1 MGQLEPA
8 DICRVTSEEAMP
20 HDIKKSVVTYE
31 DDVSDRS
38 SRPAKDFLMAVPLL
52 SVSVNADPQPGDV
65 VDERFAILELI
76 DRGGMGSVFKAI
88 EIGNGRP
95 VALKFPFFALESDP
109 AFYSRF
115 QREIEIGKALD
126 HPGILK
132 ILDVESPSRPYL
144 AMEYLEGETLW
155 DRLQRTRP
163 LPVQE
168 ALCIARLICDA
179 LDYMQRRQVVHRDLK
194 PTNIMLC
201 RDGSL
206 RLMDFGIAMSAIAR
220 RLTFAGLTA
229 GLGTVH
235 YMAPEQVRGQ
245 RGDHRTDIYSL
256 GAILYEMTTGRAP
269 YDDQPDLYSSMNA
282 RLVGDPVAPRALN
295 PSLPPE
301 IEEIVLHA
309 IARDPADRYQGAA
322 EMLADLVAPNQVR
335 VAGRA
340 EHLLVPSLPSRHWK
354 TARVIAVA
362 LLAPVLLF
370 LLLLLILRR

>member
-1 MGQLEPA
+1 MLSLRESRCGPNADPSTLMGQLEPA
-8 DICRVTSEEAMP
+8 VICRVTSDEATP
-20 HDIKKSVVTYE
+20 DDIKKSVVTYE
-31 DDVSDRS
+31 DAVSDRS
-38 SRPAKDFLMAVPLL
+38 SRPANDFLTAVPLL
-52 SVSVNADPQPGDV
+52 SARVIADPQPGDV

-88 EIGNGRP
+88 DAGNGRP

-132 ILDVESPSRPYL
+132 ILDVDRPSRPYL

-163 LPVQE
+163 LPVE
-168 ALCIARLICDA
+168 DALCIARLTCDA

-206 RLMDFGIAMSAIAR
+206 RIMDFGIAMSAAAR

-229 GLGTVH
+229 GVGTIH

-256 GAILYEMTTGRAP
+256 GAILYEMTTGHAP
-269 YDDQPDLYSSMNA
+269 YDDQPDLYSCMNA
-282 RLVGDPVAPRALN
+282 RLVGDPVAPRTHN
-295 PSLPPE
+295 TSLPRE

-309 IARDPADRYQGAA
+309 IARDPADRYQSAA
-322 EMLADLVAPNQVR
+322 EMAADLVAPGQVR
-335 VAGRA
+335 VTDAQS
-340 EHLLVPSLPSRHWK
+340 V
-354 TARVIAVA
+354 
-362 LLAPVLLF
+362 
-370 LLLLLILRR
+370 